1 VCILAFSFAQDQ
13 NCDRLFM
20 RSLSSC
26 NKDGLDCRLIESKA
40 MRTRSGRRG
49 LHKKGGREMVR
60 ISIQVSSGTARFRV
74 LVQAESIERAL
85 EIAKRHNPG
94 KECQVTFPIDPESFF
109 VGDPVAKVEAVEEVA
124 A

>member
-1 VCILAFSFAQDQ
+1 
-13 NCDRLFM
+13 
-20 RSLSSC
+20 
-26 NKDGLDCRLIESKA
+26 
-40 MRTRSGRRG
+40 
-49 LHKKGGREMVR
+49 MVR
-60 ISIQVSSGTARFRV
+60 ISIQVSSGAARFRV